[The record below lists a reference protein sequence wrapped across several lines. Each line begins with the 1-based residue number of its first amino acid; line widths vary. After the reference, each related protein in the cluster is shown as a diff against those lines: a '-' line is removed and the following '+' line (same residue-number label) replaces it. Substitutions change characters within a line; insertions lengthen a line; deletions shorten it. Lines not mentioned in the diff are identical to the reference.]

1 VKANPGPV
9 IEQWVGIELWQRLQY
24 LGEGKLYH
32 QRSRDGAEV
41 DFIMERGGKL
51 TPMEVKWTENPTLHD
66 ARHLLAFLQEKKKE
80 AQHGYVICRCP
91 RPLQLHERITA
102 LPWFCL

>member
-1 VKANPGPV
+1 MNHRFPAGVCPLAIILV
-9 IEQWVGIELWQRLQY
+9 
-24 LGEGKLYH
+24 
-32 QRSRDGAEV
+32 SAEV
-41 DFIMERGGKL
+41 DFIMERGGML

-66 ARHLLAFLQEKKKE
+66 ARHLVAFLHEKKNE

-91 RPLQLHERITA
+91 RPLQLHDRITA